1 MKKGILITILV
12 VVVLMFSSQ
21 YSLLFGFSYC
31 NDLECSFSEHPE
43 KTLLSESV
51 VTGSIHFL
59 KAKIYVDSLLY
70 EFEKSAL
77 EPFDVAVSLDH
88 LEKAISELEIA
99 KTKYAET
106 IKIGVRIGY
115 NEKKSSMFK
124 SFDYDSYVDFSHF
137 NGEVSQ
143 KVKGYLSNFNI
154 IGIYQKCLDDIN
166 EILVTQSIILEQLKA
181 GKRPNLSDIW
191 KIMQQY
197 SETSLFGNYA
207 SVMGRTV
214 LGQCSEEANS

>member
-1 MKKGILITILV
+1 MKKGILVTVLVGVILM
-12 VVVLMFSSQ
+12 LSGQ
-21 YSLLFGFSYC
+21 HCLLFGFSYC

-51 VTGSIHFL
+51 ITGSIHFL

-106 IKIGVRIGY
+106 IKIAQRIGY
-115 NEKKSSMFK
+115 NQKKSNMFK
-124 SFDYDSYVDFSHF
+124 SFDYEGYRNYNKYNH
-137 NGEVSQ
+137 EISQ
-143 KVKGYLSNFNI
+143 KVINYLSNFDV
-154 IGIYQKCLDDIN
+154 IGVYQKCVDDI
-166 EILVTQSIILEQLKA
+166 EDIQVTQALIKEQLKA
-181 GKRPNLSDIW
+181 GATPNLPDIW

-197 SETSLFGNYA
+197 CETCLFGNYA
-207 SVMGRTV
+207 SAMGRTV
-214 LGQCSEEANS
+214 LGNCNDN